1 MNIICHYPTAADQF
15 QLAAIHVVSYYKGS
29 FTPPR
34 TVATITAP
42 RTVTIITAALSSI
55 TAINSGAAKAF
66 PSNCQKA

>member
-34 TVATITAP
+34 TI
-42 RTVTIITAALSSI
+42 TIITAALSSI